1 MKNLSPTLLAAFS
14 AILLATSAA
23 DQPVEMI
30 TDTENL
36 QPASTLEFRFARPMI
51 GRDDVGVSV
60 TLDKSAITIA
70 PDVAGRFTWLSRS
83 SGVFSPDDAWPL
95 GGSFNIRLR
104 EDAADADGGKLE
116 GDFSQVLRTPS
127 FGHTK
132 IRGGGDKACDP
143 VPRVVMVFNLAV
155 DADSAKPLFRFVA
168 NDRGEVAA
176 NVSHATADHYIHVP
190 IEDDDWLKRW
200 QAARGL
206 AVDEEYDHEAPILNR
221 LLIEPARPLTPGEWR
236 LEMKSGINSRDGN
249 HRITGPWSL
258 KLGTVEPFD
267 VITLRTDNFIN
278 SGRSVSITFSHRL
291 APDITPGVAGRHF
304 SIDPP
309 VENLRFER
317 RGNTLVACGDFE
329 LDREYRLQV
338 GGEVISADA
347 LPFEGNR
354 IRAFRFQ
361 PVKPR
366 LYLPEITTSQIQGGQ
381 RKFDVRSVNLSSI
394 NVTARLVH
402 PGDLAA
408 AVTAFD
414 KYNRDRKD
422 FESNESYQEL
432 KAESF
437 RSEPIAGLRIP
448 MDEGPLDTRQITRI
462 DWNEILGGRRT
473 GAVFLTIEGE
483 PRQEIG
489 GKRPA
494 AQALIQLTDLGLM
507 WKKTAAGL
515 EVTAF
520 SLETGQPVVGAGV
533 SLLDK
538 ELNALGTAETA
549 ANGITTLVW
558 NEDAE
563 WLVAQSGDDAC
574 ALRTGIRADQLSMNS
589 FDVPI
594 DYANWISF
602 GQTSRSMRALLFT
615 DRPLYR
621 PGETVKLKGIVRDLA
636 DDGLKLPAPL
646 DARVTVRDPRGQT
659 VFTRDVTTDARGAFD
674 LDFNSGPAGG
684 THTVMLEF
692 PDSPVTPWAPWASGF
707 SCGFEVADF
716 QPDAFEL
723 KVDAPARFAAGE
735 SARAEVTARYLFGAP
750 VDRAELRWTLIES
763 REYFQP
769 PGYDGWS
776 FGEYDDSDQALTLRG
791 EGRIDDKRP
800 FVISPQLPAVNDT
813 PRRSRLTVELTDL
826 NQQTVSS
833 SAVFV
838 RDAADFHLGV
848 ALPLG
853 NVARAGTEVPL
864 QVIAVR
870 PDGRPVDQ
878 PVELHAELI
887 RRKFETVRVKGAGDT
902 ISFRSDTVEIPVSET
917 SGRTLL
923 PVRENGIWH
932 AGEGVSLG
940 FRVGQAGSYHVR
952 IRANDAAGREVI
964 HLVPIDVSGREE
976 LAWDYRNK
984 AEVEM
989 VPDKEEYRPGE
1000 TARLMVKTPISGEA
1014 LVTIER
1020 GDRILRRMRV
1030 KLEGNAPEIEVPV
1043 LEDDAP
1049 NVFVSLML
1057 IRGREQSTLK
1067 HKMPDARYGLAMLRV
1082 HQPDARL
1089 NVEVKPSA
1097 AEVLPGGE
1105 LEVVV
1110 AVQNED
1116 GGPVADAEVVLFAP
1130 DDGILAITGYERPK
1144 PESIFH
1150 APLPLAVRT
1159 GLTLD
1164 DLLPEDPDALDFYN
1178 KGYLIGGGGDGAGP
1192 GMKLRMDFPG
1202 TAAWFP
1208 KLRTDASGTARVRIT
1223 APDALTRY
1231 RLVAVAHAGRAGFGS
1246 AESSFA
1252 IRQPLMILP
1261 GMGQHAN
1268 VGDLITA
1275 RAVIRNESG
1284 KDGNLEVSLTL
1295 DDTAE
1300 ATTPGKPHRQ
1310 LHLKNGTS
1318 AAVDFAV
1325 RATAMGKARW
1335 TWSARLDS
1343 GGGTITDETVSSL
1356 IVGSAAPLLRETYLT
1371 ETAADESS
1379 DLLAGVNPQLLE
1391 GSGGVSVT
1399 LSNTR
1404 LATLRESATHLME
1417 YPYGCAEQIA
1427 SGLIPWILSDDLKPV
1442 MPQLA
1447 GSPADAA
1454 AVIQQGLGR
1463 LFAMQTD
1470 DGGIAYW
1477 PGGDSSSLFA
1487 STCAALAC
1495 SLAGRDENIQMPA
1508 GWDDLLD
1515 FLGEQLRSDAGKK
1528 RQITHDDRAFA
1539 LFTLATCG
1547 RPEPAYH
1554 EELYQLRKELTG
1566 EARAWLALAIMHSN
1580 GPEQMVE
1587 TLLDPKVTS
1596 PDAVSWFGGP
1606 ARERAVQL
1614 FAWTTYR
1621 SKSPEVARLLNELL
1635 ELRRNGHWGTTQ
1647 QNAWALISLCHYYS
1661 TVEKGSHDV
1670 NAALAANARE
1680 IPIELNR
1687 QTISTSHDFKI
1698 TPQSPPGPLR
1708 VSHRNG
1714 GKIFGETKFTVRP
1727 QHAMQPAQN
1736 RGYAVS
1742 RTYRKI
1748 NGDGELTHVDDLKVG
1763 DRIVVTLR
1771 IETARP
1777 GHFVAI
1783 DDPLPAILEAVNP
1796 AFQSRSVGGLR
1807 QDHDWVSDH
1816 REMRADRVLYFC
1828 DHLAPGTYTFRY
1840 LARVRMAGTVNAG
1853 PTKVEEMYR
1862 PERFGLGESTT
1873 LASTAAIE

>member
-1 MKNLSPTLLAAFS
+1 MKYLSPTLLAAFS

-23 DQPVEMI
+23 DQPVEML
-30 TDTENL
+30 TDTEEL

-51 GRDDVGVSV
+51 SRDDVGVAV
-60 TLDKSAITIA
+60 TLDKSPITIA
-70 PDVAGRFTWLSRS
+70 PDIAGRFTWLSRS

-95 GGSFNIRLR
+95 GGSFTIRLR
-104 EDAADADGGKLE
+104 ENAVDADGGKLA
-116 GDFSQVLRTPS
+116 GNFSQVLRTPS

-132 IRGGGDKACDP
+132 IRGGGDKTCEP
-143 VPRVVMVFNLAV
+143 VPRIVMVFNLAV
-155 DADSAKPLFRFVA
+155 DVDSAKPVFRFVM
-168 NDRGEVAA
+168 DDGSEVAA
-176 NVSHATADHYIHVP
+176 DVSHATVDHYIHVP
-190 IEDDDWLKRW
+190 IEHDDWLKRW

-206 AVDEEYDHEAPILNR
+206 AVDDESDDEAPIPNR
-221 LLIEPARPLTPGEWR
+221 LLIEPARPLSPGAWR
-236 LEMKSGINSRDGN
+236 LEMKPGINSQDGN

-267 VITLRTDNFIN
+267 VTKLRTDNFIN
-278 SGRSVSITFSHRL
+278 SGRRVTITFSQSL
-291 APDITPGVAGRHF
+291 APDIIPHVAGRYF

-317 RGNTLVACGDFE
+317 RKDTLVARGDFV
-329 LDREYRLQV
+329 LDHEYRLQV

-354 IRAFRFQ
+354 TRKFRFQ

-366 LYLPEITTSQIQGGQ
+366 LYLPEITASQIQGGQ
-381 RKFDVRSVNLSSI
+381 RKFDVLSVNLSSI
-394 NVTARLVH
+394 NVTARLVD
-402 PGDLAA
+402 PKNLAA
-408 AVTAFD
+408 AVAAFAN
-414 KYNRDRKD
+414 YNRDVTD
-422 FESNESYQEL
+422 YDNSESYQEL
-432 KAESF
+432 AADSF
-437 RSEPIAGLRIP
+437 QSEPIAALRIP
-448 MDEGPLDTRQITRI
+448 MDDGPLDTRQITRV
-462 DWNEILGGRRT
+462 DWNEILGERPT
-473 GAVFLTIEGE
+473 GAIFLTIEGE

-489 GKRPA
+489 GKRAA

-520 SLETGQPVVGAGV
+520 SLETGLPVSSADV
-533 SLLDK
+533 SLLDN
-538 ELNALGTAETA
+538 EFNSIGTAETGA
-549 ANGITTLVW
+549 DGITTLAW

-574 ALRTGIRADQLSMNS
+574 ALATGIRADQLWMNS
-589 FDVPI
+589 FNVPI
-594 DYANWISF
+594 EYANWISF
-602 GQTSRSMRALLFT
+602 GETWSSMRAVLFT

-621 PGETVKLKGIVRDLA
+621 PGESVKVKGLLRDVSN
-636 DDGLKLPAPL
+636 DGMELPAAF
-646 DARVTVRDPRGQT
+646 DAKVSVRDPRGR
-659 VFTRDVTTDARGAFD
+659 VILTRDVTIDARGAFD
-674 LDFNSGPAGG
+674 LDFDSGPTGG
-684 THTVMLEF
+684 SHMIMLEL
-692 PDSPVTPWAPWASGF
+692 PSSPASPWGNGF

-723 KVDAPARFAAGE
+723 TVNTPERFSAGE

-750 VDRAELRWTLIES
+750 VDRADLRWTLIES

-769 PGYDGWS
+769 QGYDNWS
-776 FGEYDDSDQALTLRG
+776 FGEYDGSDRPLTLRG

-800 FVISPQLPAVNDT
+800 FLITPQLPEAIGT
-813 PRRSRLTVELTDL
+813 PRRTRLTVELTDI

-848 ALPLG
+848 ALPEG
-853 NVARAGTEVPL
+853 RVAQVGADLPL

-870 PDGRPVDQ
+870 PDGSPLDQ
-878 PVELHAELI
+878 PLEVHAELI
-887 RRKFETVRVKGAGDT
+887 RRNFETVRVKGAGNA
-902 ISFRSDTVEIPVSET
+902 ISFRSDTVETTVSKT
-917 SGRTLL
+917 TGRTLL
-923 PVRENGIWH
+923 PVRENGMWH

-940 FRVGQAGSYHVR
+940 FRIEQAGSYHVR
-952 IRANDAAGREVI
+952 IRTNDSAGREVV
-964 HLVPIDVSGREE
+964 HMMPIYVSGRDE
-976 LAWDYRNK
+976 LAWDYRNP
-984 AEVEM
+984 AEVDM
-989 VPDKEEYRPGE
+989 VPDKEVYRPGE
-1000 TARLMVKTPISGEA
+1000 TARLMVKAPISGEA

-1020 GDRILRRMRV
+1020 GERILRRMRV
-1030 KLEGNAPEIEVPV
+1030 KLEGNAPEIEVPI
-1043 LEDDAP
+1043 LKDDAP

-1057 IRGREQSTLK
+1057 VRGREDSTLK

-1097 AEVLPGGE
+1097 TEVLPGGD

-1110 AVQNED
+1110 TVQNED

-1144 PESIFH
+1144 PERIFH

-1159 GLTLD
+1159 GLSLD
-1164 DLLPEDPDALDFYN
+1164 DLLPEDPDALDFSN

-1192 GMKLRMDFPG
+1192 GMKLRKDFPG

-1208 KLRTDASGTARVRIT
+1208 KLRTDAAGTTRVRIT

-1231 RLVAVAHAGRAGFGS
+1231 RLVAVAHAGRSGFGS
-1246 AESSFA
+1246 AESSFTT
-1252 IRQPLMILP
+1252 RQPLMIMP
-1261 GMGQHAN
+1261 GLGQHAN

-1284 KDGNLEVSLTL
+1284 NDGSLEVSLTL

-1300 ATTPGKPHRQ
+1300 AANQGKLRHQ

-1318 AAVDFAV
+1318 AAVDFPV
-1325 RATAMGKARW
+1325 RAIAMGDARW

-1343 GGGTITDETVSSL
+1343 GGGTLTDETVSSL
-1356 IVGSAAPLLRETYLT
+1356 IVGSAAPVLRETYLT
-1371 ETAADESS
+1371 ETAADEST

-1391 GSGGVSVT
+1391 GSGGVSIT

-1404 LATLRESATHLME
+1404 LATLRESATYLME
-1417 YPYGCAEQIA
+1417 YPYGCAEQVV
-1427 SGLIPWILSDDLKPV
+1427 SGLIPLILLNELKPV

-1447 GSPADAA
+1447 ASAAEATA
-1454 AVIQQGLGR
+1454 AVQQGLDR
-1463 LFAMQTD
+1463 LFAMQTA

-1477 PGGDSSSLFA
+1477 PGGNSSSLFA
-1487 STCAALAC
+1487 STYVALAC
-1495 SLAGRDENIQMPA
+1495 LLAASNENIHIPAGRNS
-1508 GWDDLLD
+1508 LLD
-1515 FLGEQLRSDAGKK
+1515 FLSTQLRSDPTTLRHLA
-1528 RQITHDDRAFA
+1528 HDDRAFA
-1539 LFTLATCG
+1539 VYTLAAWG

-1566 EARAWLALAIMHSN
+1566 EARAWLALAIIHSN

-1621 SKSPEVARLLNELL
+1621 SKSREVARLVNELL
-1635 ELRRNGHWGTTQ
+1635 KLRRNGHWGTTQ
-1647 QNAWALISLCHYYS
+1647 QNAWALISLYHYYT
-1661 TVEKGSHDV
+1661 TVEQGSHDV
-1670 NAALAANARE
+1670 NAVLAANDRE

-1687 QTISTSHDFKI
+1687 QTITTSHNFDI
-1698 TPQSPPGPLR
+1698 IPQNPPGPLT
-1708 VSHRNG
+1708 VSHRHG
-1714 GKIFGETKFTVRP
+1714 GKIFGETKFVVRP
-1727 QHAMQPAQN
+1727 AHANQPAQN

-1742 RTYRKI
+1742 RTYQKI
-1748 NGDGELTHVDDLKVG
+1748 NSDGKLGDASDLKVG
-1763 DRIVVTLR
+1763 DRLVVTLQV
-1771 IETARP
+1771 ETARP

-1796 AFQSRSVGGLR
+1796 TLQSRAVGGIV
-1807 QDHDWVSDH
+1807 QDHDRVSDH
-1816 REMRADRVLYFC
+1816 RETRADRVLYFC
-1828 DHLAPGTYTFRY
+1828 DHLAPGSYTFRY

-1873 LASTAAIE
+1873 LASEAAIE